1 MTIPDD
7 ATMSR
12 LHADLVVKT
21 LPRDAVHDP
30 SVKPKVLVRDHSKF
44 GTRIENARVDK
55 DVAETEVAAQLP
67 CRITFGVRIDNDT
80 KRKCPTTV
88 RLAYQPIALYLPV
101 DFDDAYDSIA
111 RDCADAGVHLI
122 RGLDAGC
129 THLLVPD
136 PTDAT
141 NGVPQPF
148 GPELAQR
155 FIRGNVKPV
164 TMKYLDAVRSRRDPA
179 APMPDPD
186 SDAFAVPRD
195 VVESMMGG
203 ATPGGADGGAED
215 DDDDATT
222 DGEVVEDDEGEVEDG
237 YVSAEEYPR
246 TGAFNVRGD
255 RGNMGAGP
263 WASAGVAGVKV
274 SAAAAAKAA
283 AAEAARRAARD
294 HEPGDGE
301 EAGVSDEPRFV
312 ANIDDENVVPVAP
325 IDFHTEGKATVVFE
339 SIPDPET
346 RAANRATGGPRA
358 DDSRVNFKRFRKTVH
373 GPDAAAREGGNQGR
387 RARAGA
393 PSANRGR
400 GPVIRYAD
408 EVYDA
413 LQQWEDADVAAMHA
427 RQRRDAARAEDMF
440 NENDDGGGGGAK
452 GRAKPKAK
460 PRAKAARR

>member
-111 RDCADAGVHLI
+111 RDCADAGVHLT

-136 PTDAT
+136 PTDTT

-148 GPELAQR
+148 SPELAQR

-203 ATPGGADGGAED
+203 AEGGAED

-222 DGEVVEDDEGEVEDG
+222 DGEVVEDEEGEVEDG
-237 YVSAEEYPR
+237 YVSAEEYAG
-246 TGAFNVRGD
+246 TFNVRGD

-294 HEPGDGE
+294 HDPGDGE
-301 EAGVSDEPRFV
+301 EAGTSNEPRFV

-346 RAANRATGGPRA
+346 RAANRATGGSAA
-358 DDSRVNFKRFRKTVH
+358 DDSRVMNFKRFRKTVH
-373 GPDAAAREGGNQGR
+373 GPAAAAREGNQGR

-393 PSANRGR
+393 PAADRGR

-440 NENDDGGGGGAK
+440 NENGDGGGGGAK
-452 GRAKPKAK
+452 GRAKP
-460 PRAKAARR
+460 RAKAARR

>member
-1 MTIPDD
+1 MTIQDD

-136 PTDAT
+136 PTDA
-141 NGVPQPF
+141 VPNKF
-148 GPELAQR
+148 SPELAQR

-164 TMKYLDAVRSRRDPA
+164 TMKYLDAVRSRRDTA

-203 ATPGGADGGAED
+203 AEVGAED

-222 DGEVVEDDEGEVEDG
+222 DGEVVEDDEGEVEDEDG
-237 YVSAEEYPR
+237 YV
-246 TGAFNVRGD
+246 
-255 RGNMGAGP
+255 
-263 WASAGVAGVKV
+263 
-274 SAAAAAKAA
+274 
-283 AAEAARRAARD
+283 
-294 HEPGDGE
+294 
-301 EAGVSDEPRFV
+301 
-312 ANIDDENVVPVAP
+312 
-325 IDFHTEGKATVVFE
+325 
-339 SIPDPET
+339 
-346 RAANRATGGPRA
+346 
-358 DDSRVNFKRFRKTVH
+358 
-373 GPDAAAREGGNQGR
+373 
-387 RARAGA
+387 
-393 PSANRGR
+393 
-400 GPVIRYAD
+400 
-408 EVYDA
+408 
-413 LQQWEDADVAAMHA
+413 
-427 RQRRDAARAEDMF
+427 
-440 NENDDGGGGGAK
+440 
-452 GRAKPKAK
+452 
-460 PRAKAARR
+460 

>member
-88 RLAYQPIALYLPV
+88 RLAYQSIALYLPV

-111 RDCADAGVHLI
+111 RDCADAGVHLTG
-122 RGLDAGC
+122 GLDAGC

-136 PTDAT
+136 PTDA
-141 NGVPQPF
+141 VPNPF
-148 GPELAQR
+148 SPELAQR
-155 FIRGNVKPV
+155 FVRGGVKPV
-164 TMKYLDAVRSRRDPA
+164 TMKYLDAVRGRRDPA

-203 ATPGGADGGAED
+203 AEGGAED

-237 YVSAEEYPR
+237 YVSAEEYA
-246 TGAFNVRGD
+246 GAFNVRGD

-301 EAGVSDEPRFV
+301 EAGTSNEPRFV

-325 IDFHTEGKATVVFE
+325 IDFPTEGKATVVFE

-346 RAANRATGGPRA
+346 RAANRATGGSAA
-358 DDSRVNFKRFRKTVH
+358 DDSRVMNFKRFRKTVH
-373 GPDAAAREGGNQGR
+373 GPAAAAREGNQGR

-393 PSANRGR
+393 PAADRGR

-440 NENDDGGGGGAK
+440 NENDDGGGGGAR